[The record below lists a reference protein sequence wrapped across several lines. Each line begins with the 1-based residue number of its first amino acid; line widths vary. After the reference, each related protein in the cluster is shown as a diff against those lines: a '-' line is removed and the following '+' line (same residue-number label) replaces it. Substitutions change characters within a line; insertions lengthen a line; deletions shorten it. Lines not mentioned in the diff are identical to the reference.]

1 MQDLVPAAALYIGLA
16 AIVIGALFYRDDIR
30 RALREPW
37 GHDKYGGTGGAAGG
51 GWGGGGDCGG
61 GGGGDGGAGC
71 S

>member
-1 MQDLVPAAALYIGLA
+1 MQELVPTAALCTGLA

-37 GHDKYGGTGGAAGG
+37 GDNRYGGEVGVPGP
-51 GWGGGGDCGG
+51 GWGGGDNW
-61 GGGGDGGAGC
+61 GGGGDGGAGG